1 MNTLAHSSL
10 TGSVLLLAGHFFGAD
25 LRHLVFMVF
34 VMATNLVFQAWIK
47 HQVKLADQEPE
58 AGGRKHK
65 QRLQQWGR
73 AIFYGYFVVI
83 VLTASSAI
91 PNR

>member
-1 MNTLAHSSL
+1 MSTLAHSSL
-10 TGSVLLLAGHFFGAD
+10 IGAVLLLAGYFFGAD

-47 HQVKLADQEPE
+47 RQVRLADQEPE
-58 AGGRKHK
+58 ARGRKHK

-73 AIFYGYFVVI
+73 AIFYAHLVVI
-83 VLTASSAI
+83 VITASSAI